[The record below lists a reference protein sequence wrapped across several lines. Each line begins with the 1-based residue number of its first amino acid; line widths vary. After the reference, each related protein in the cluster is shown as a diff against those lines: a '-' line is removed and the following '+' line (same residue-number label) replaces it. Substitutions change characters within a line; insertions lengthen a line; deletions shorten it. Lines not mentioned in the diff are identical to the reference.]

1 MSIAVVSRPE
11 PCLMVIFGATGDLT
25 QRKLYPALVKLA
37 AEGRL
42 PEHFAVVAVGRREK
56 TDIQVRKEAS
66 RAAAA
71 AGAGPAT
78 IAGAEGLLQHIHY
91 FQMDFDEEASYPRL
105 RQRLAELDE
114 VYNTRGNR
122 IYFLAVAPQYFG
134 PIADLL
140 YQHGMTYQQGTW
152 QRVVVEKPFGQDLAS
167 ARQLNER
174 LTRAFGERRV
184 FRIDHYLGKEMLQN
198 LMVIR
203 FANTLFEPLW
213 NGRFIEEVQISINE
227 TVGVEGRGG
236 YYDGSGALRDMVQ
249 NHMLQLLTLTA
260 MEPPVDL
267 DADSIRDEKV
277 KVLRSLRPIA
287 PANLEASVVRGQY
300 GPGTLDGK
308 PAAGYRQ
315 EERVD
320 PGSNTETYVA
330 LKLHIDNFRWSGVP
344 FYLRTGKRLPVRS
357 AEIVVRFREQPGVL
371 YFGRTSSELGPNLLV
386 VRIQPEE
393 GVFLQF
399 NARQPGSQG
408 TIVPVRMDYCQNCG
422 TGLNSPEAYE
432 RLLADVMRGDST
444 LFTRWDEV
452 EYAWEFVD
460 QIAGLWEQADTPVEL
475 YPAGSWGPPG
485 ADRLLA
491 QSGHRWILPFQC
503 LLTERPDVQVIGS
516 GPMVERCQSRF
527 PEAQVER

>member
-1 MSIAVVSRPE
+1 MSVTAVSRPE
-11 PCLMVIFGATGDLT
+11 PCILVIFGATGDLT
-25 QRKLYPALVKLA
+25 QRKLYPALINLA
-37 AEGRL
+37 AQGRL

-56 TDIQVRKEAS
+56 TDALVREEAK

-71 AGAGPAT
+71 AGAAPAV
-78 IAGAEGLLQHIHY
+78 IAEAEGLLKRLHY
-91 FQMDFDEEASYPRL
+91 FQMDFDVEAAYPSL
-105 RQRLAELDE
+105 RSRLAGLDAE
-114 VYNTRGNR
+114 YNTQGNR

-134 PIADLL
+134 SIADYL
-140 YQHGMTYQQGTW
+140 YRQGMTANQGAW
-152 QRVVVEKPFGQDLAS
+152 QRVVVEKPFGRNLPS
-167 ARQLNER
+167 ARQLNAR
-174 LTRAFGERRV
+174 LTQAFGERRV
-184 FRIDHYLGKEMLQN
+184 YRIDHYLGKEMLQN

-227 TVGVEGRGG
+227 TVGVGSRGG
-236 YYDGSGALRDMVQ
+236 YYDGAGALRDMVQ

-277 KVLRSLRPIA
+277 KVLRSLRP
-287 PANLEASVVRGQY
+287 LEAADLATSVIRGQY
-300 GPGTLDGK
+300 GPGIIDGK
-308 PAAGYRQ
+308 PVVGYRE

-320 PGSNTETYVA
+320 PNSNTETYVA

-357 AEIVVRFREQPGVL
+357 SEIVIRFREQPGVL
-371 YFGRTSSELGPNLLV
+371 YFGKGYSELGPNLLV
-386 VRIQPEE
+386 IKIQPEE

-399 NARQPGSQG
+399 NARQPGTQG

-422 TGLNSPEAYE
+422 TGLDSPEAYE

-452 EYAWEFVD
+452 EYAWDFVD
-460 QIAGLWEQADTPVEL
+460 QIAGYWEQAGTPVEI
-475 YPAGSWGPPG
+475 YPAGSWGPEG

-491 QSGHRWILPFQC
+491 RNGHRWILPFQC
-503 LLTERPDVQVIGS
+503 LLTDRPGFEGIGA
-516 GPMVERCQSRF
+516 GPMVESGPF
-527 PEAQVER
+527 EDSKEPS